1 MDPFLSGRGA
11 EPVFRDKEGKR
22 ISKEEMLKTQEEKKP
37 KEKKLEW
44 GKGLAQ
50 KREAEANAKEL
61 ELEREKPF
69 ARTRYVHLAHTRL
82 SLVTYLILEDLG
94 DNEKMKES
102 GFIIPQTIPS
112 HSWLKRGIDFPPNR
126 YGMKPGRHWDG
137 VDRSNANQ
145 VYIVLI
151 LWVIEGFEKESI
163 KRQNEKRATEREA
176 YLWSVSD
183 M

>member
-37 KEKKLEW
+37 KVPLYISWFHCRRTSPMLPPSPMDSSE
-44 GKGLAQ
+44 GLAQ

-69 ARTRYVHLAHTRL
+69 ART
-82 SLVTYLILEDLG
+82 
-94 DNEKMKES
+94 
-102 GFIIPQTIPS
+102 
-112 HSWLKRGIDFPPNR
+112 SWLKRGIDFPPNR